1 MKTITLSEAKAH
13 LRHYGQ
19 MCLLEPIVV
28 TVDGIPLFQLVPIP
42 EEDDDLINQLL
53 EHNPEFVE
61 LVRTQSRTKEI
72 SAKEAAKRLQ

>member
-13 LRHYGQ
+13 LRHYGK
-19 MCLLEPIVV
+19 MCYQEPVVV
-28 TVDGIPLFQLVPIP
+28 TVDGVPLFQLVPLP

-61 LVRTQSRTKEI
+61 LVRAQSRTREI
-72 SAKEAAKRLQ
+72 SAEEAAKML